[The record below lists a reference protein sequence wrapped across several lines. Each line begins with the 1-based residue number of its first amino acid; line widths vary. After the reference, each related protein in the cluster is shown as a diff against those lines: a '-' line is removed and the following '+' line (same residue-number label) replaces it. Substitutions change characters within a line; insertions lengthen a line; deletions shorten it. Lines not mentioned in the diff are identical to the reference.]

1 MQTYSTQGIKLPKLG
16 LGTYQLRGSECTAA
30 VESALG
36 LGYRHIDT
44 AEMYSNEAEIGAAL
58 ANSGFNSGE
67 ARGQL
72 HLTTKVWSDHYQ
84 PSALRQALET
94 SLQKLR
100 VDYVDMYLLHWPAP
114 GMKLGELLAQLQGL
128 RAEGLIKSL
137 GVCNFTLALLRECIE
152 QHQAPIACNQIEYH
166 LLLDQSRIRDYLA
179 SHQIPVVAYC
189 PLGQGNLA
197 HYPQLSAIARK
208 HQASAAQIALAW
220 LLLQDNVCAIP
231 KSGSRQRQ
239 LENLAALNIKLD
251 AEDLEAIAALP
262 KDQRIVNPSFAP
274 HWDLPA

>member
-16 LGTYQLRGSECTAA
+16 LGTYQLRGAECTAA

-36 LGYRHIDT
+36 LGYSHIDT

-58 ANSGFNSGE
+58 ANSGVNRGE
-67 ARGQL
+67 ARGKL

-84 PSALRQALET
+84 PKALRQALET
-94 SLQKLR
+94 SLHKLR

-114 GMKLGELLAQLQGL
+114 GMNLGELLANLMQF

-152 QHQAPIACNQIEYH
+152 QHRAPIACNQIEYH

-179 SHQIPVVAYC
+179 QHHIPLVAYC

-208 HQASAAQIALAW
+208 HQATEAQIALAW
-220 LLLQDNVCAIP
+220 LLQQDNVCAIP
-231 KSGSRQRQ
+231 KSGSRLRQ
-239 LENLAALNIKLD
+239 LENLAALKIQLD
-251 AEDLEAIAALP
+251 SEDLAQIAALP

-274 HWDLPA
+274 QWN